1 MAPPLLLE
9 LTGVTFDKGKPMIC
23 LRFDLTTEAA
33 WEQDSFV
40 LWHITPFLGKIEEAP
55 TLLGPP
61 RRAGA

>member
-33 WEQDSFV
+33 WEQDSLV
-40 LWHITPFLGKIEEAP
+40 LWHITPFIGK
-55 TLLGPP
+55 
-61 RRAGA
+61 